1 MSLPLDKLTNRRL
14 IYLIVFTVFACYLP
28 VLSNKF
34 VWDDVHNLIGNPN
47 YRGLTI
53 SNLSWMF
60 TTFYDANYHPL
71 CWLTLAIDF
80 LLWDM
85 NPAGY
90 HLTNLVIHVLNC
102 LLLYFF
108 AGMILRQTSDASSCS
123 NLPGILI
130 SAAVGVLFFALHPLR
145 VESVAWVST
154 RGDLLCGFFTL
165 LTVISYVQM
174 NIEKQGGAKRKWFF
188 LSLLFFTFSLLS
200 RAWGITLPVVLLI
213 LDVYPLR
220 RLAPLC
226 RPTPAIKKL
235 LIEKTP
241 FIMLALGA
249 AILAFWAKR
258 DPMMSVAEHGII
270 DRFMQAGYGLFFY
283 LAKTIAPVRL
293 SPLYILD
300 KTFNFMEPEYILCA
314 LFVIV
319 LTMFLIVMRNRW
331 PGAIAAW
338 GCYIVTV
345 SPLLGFVQSG
355 PQVVADRYTYIA
367 SLPFGILVAAG
378 IFRLWTA
385 RRNKALSSEVW
396 LSAAAVVVASLVALS
411 ILSFRQ
417 IRIWHDDHT
426 YWEHVLQLE
435 PANYFALSNR
445 GLLRMEQEDFANA
458 LADFNAAIR
467 LNPNHSN
474 TYYNRGTLH
483 QKQENPADAFA
494 DYNTAIRLNPE
505 HAGAYNNRG
514 ILHESQEDFASALA
528 DFNTAI
534 RLNPNYSN
542 VYYNRGIL
550 HQKRENIAD
559 ALADYN
565 TAIRLNPE
573 YAGAYNNRGIL
584 RKRKGDIVGA
594 LTDFYVAIHFDP
606 FHPDAYKNRGI
617 IRQAQNHLREA
628 ISDFA
633 KAIDVAPPGWPYQSW
648 AKETIADIRLK
659 LEKHEK

>member
-1 MSLPLDKLTNRRL
+1 MMNISLPFDKSTNRWL
-14 IYLIVFTVFACYLP
+14 IYLIIFTVIACYLP
-28 VLSNKF
+28 VLSNEF
-34 VWDDVHNLIGNPN
+34 VWDDVYNLIENPN
-47 YRGLTI
+47 YRGFT
-53 SNLSWMF
+53 SSHLSWMF

-90 HLTNLVIHVLNC
+90 HLTNLVIHLLNC
-102 LLLYFF
+102 LLLYFL
-108 AGMILRQTSDASSCS
+108 AGMILRRTSDASSRS
-123 NLPGILI
+123 NLTGIQI
-130 SAAVGVLFFALHPLR
+130 SAAIGALFFALHPLR

-165 LTVISYVQM
+165 LTVISYMQM
-174 NIEKQGGAKRKWFF
+174 NNEKQGDAKRKWFF

-213 LDVYPLR
+213 LDIYPLR
-220 RLAPLC
+220 RLASSD
-226 RPTPAIKKL
+226 RPTSAIKKL

-241 FIMLALGA
+241 FTILALGA
-249 AILAFWAKR
+249 AILAFWAKKG
-258 DPMMSVAEHGII
+258 PMISVAEHGII

-300 KTFNFMEPEYILCA
+300 KTFNFMKPEYILCT
-314 LFVIV
+314 LFVIA
-319 LTMFLIVMRNRW
+319 LTIFLIIMRNRW

-338 GCYIVTV
+338 GCYMVSV

-385 RRNKALSSEVW
+385 RRNKTLSSKAW
-396 LSAAAVVVASLVALS
+396 LSAAAVVVASLVVLS
-411 ILSFRQ
+411 VLSFRQ
-417 IRIWHDDHT
+417 IRIWHDNHT

-435 PANYFALSNR
+435 PANYLARSNR
-445 GLLRMEQEDFANA
+445 GYWRMEQETDFAGA

-467 LNPNHSN
+467 LNPNHSK
-474 TYYNRGTLH
+474 TYYNRGILH
-483 QKQENPADAFA
+483 QKRENIADSLA
-494 DYNTAIRLNPE
+494 DYNTAIRLNPVY
-505 HAGAYNNRG
+505 AGAYNNRG

-542 VYYNRGIL
+542 AYYNRGIL

-584 RKRKGDIVGA
+584 RERQGDIVGA
-594 LTDFYVAIHFDP
+594 LTDFYVAIYFDP
-606 FHPDAYKNRGI
+606 FHPDAYKNREI
-617 IRQAQNHLREA
+617 IQ
-628 ISDFA
+628 
-633 KAIDVAPPGWPYQSW
+633 
-648 AKETIADIRLK
+648 TIADIRSK